1 MFFTKEDYEKIAGYL
16 KAAGVRDTDIQQLN
30 QAQHPLTGE
39 ETFVLVKDGV
49 NVRVTL
55 NDIYAQFPQLAELI
69 IEAQQ
74 DATIG
79 VFNVSQYGTNAGA
92 FASLT
97 QAIEAVPEAIRK
109 PGLYITYYDE
119 AYHWHTYQMIGHS
132 IEEEWDAQ
140 YFIDYHKD
148 LQDKLDAINNSN
160 AKVTLTSSKNI
171 IYAGDDSESNRT
183 IRLTLHST
191 VPADT
196 LEIKQ
201 GNIVLSSDIIE
212 QSDLEYDIIIG
223 NTTTYTGVAN
233 IKGITKTANITIYV
247 VNHISY
253 GAMINYNPT
262 SMTAF
267 GSLVTTPEQTYNITV
282 PEGGGYIYLYIPS
295 NVRSGN
301 YNLQMQ
307 LISGSFETAVDM
319 EVVPAYSNNEGKL
332 WKSTSPYDQGTF
344 QFKATITNN

>member
-74 DATIG
+74 DTTIG

-119 AYHWHTYQMIGHS
+119 AYHWHTYQMIGQS
-132 IEEEWDAQ
+132 IEEEWDAE
-140 YFIDYHKD
+140 YFIDYHED

-171 IYAGDDSESNRT
+171 IYARGSESTRT

-191 VPADT
+191 IPADI
-196 LEIKQ
+196 LEIRQ
-201 GNIVLSSDIIE
+201 GNTVLNSDTVEQEDLYHDIIMN
-212 QSDLEYDIIIG
+212 

-233 IKGITKTANITIYV
+233 IKGITKTANITVYV
-247 VNHISY
+247 VDYISY
-253 GAMINYNPT
+253 GAMIDYNST
-262 SMTAF
+262 SMTHF
-267 GSLVTTPEQTYNITV
+267 DSLVTTPEQTYTINI

-295 NVRSGN
+295 NVRSGS

-319 EVVPAYSNNEGKL
+319 GVVPDYSNNEGKL
-332 WKSTSPYDQGTF
+332 WKSTSLYDPGTF